1 MTERYFI
8 KGRDL
13 NIRVIA
19 SGDFSLTGTAD
30 GYEIETSGPGDYLFG
45 KPVEVTQ
52 TVPEHFI
59 EQGKQRMQD
68 KYLIIRRD
76 GTVPTMDLLAGE
88 IDNHEFGPPDPSI
101 LQVMRDCQGGKV
113 FIAAA
118 WDADQLRR
126 EQEKDAQP

>member
-1 MTERYFI
+1 MDERYFI

-13 NIRVIA
+13 NIRVT
-19 SGDFSLTGTAD
+19 STGDFSLTGTAE
-30 GYEIETSGPGDYLFG
+30 GYEIETSG
-45 KPVEVTQ
+45 Q
-52 TVPEHFI
+52 IVPEHFI
-59 EQGKQRMQD
+59 EHGKQRMQD

>member
-13 NIRVIA
+13 NIRVT
-19 SGDFSLTGTAD
+19 STGDFSLTGTAD
-30 GYEIETSGPGDYLFG
+30 GYEIQTSGPGDYLFG
-45 KPVEVTQ
+45 KPVGVTQ
-52 TVPEHFI
+52 TVPEQFI
-59 EQGKQRMQD
+59 KHGKALMQD

-88 IDNHEFGPPDPSI
+88 IDDHEFGPDDPSI
-101 LQVMRDCQGGKV
+101 VQVMRDCQGGRI

-118 WDADQLRR
+118 WDADQLKR
-126 EQEKDAQP
+126 EQQKD